1 MLRCALYVRIET
13 VNGFL
18 ILESWIVGTG
28 VLHSLSTRVGLFVPE
43 GWIVGS
49 QGFDISTRELD

>member
-1 MLRCALYVRIET
+1 LRVGLLVS
-13 VNGFL
+13 
-18 ILESWIVGTG
+18 ESWIVGPR

-43 GWIVGS
+43 GWIVGP